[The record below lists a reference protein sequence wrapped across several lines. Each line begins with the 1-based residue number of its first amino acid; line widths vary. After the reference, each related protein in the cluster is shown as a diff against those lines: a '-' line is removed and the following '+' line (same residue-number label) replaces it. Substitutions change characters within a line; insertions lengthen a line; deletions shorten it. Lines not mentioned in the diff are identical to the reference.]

1 MNATP
6 YQITLD
12 IDPDI
17 LAILKAKA
25 AKAGKT
31 PEEFISALLNRGARL
46 LSENPSL
53 ERRRQDEFP
62 SIG

>member
-6 YQITLD
+6 HQITLD
-12 IDPDI
+12 LAPDI

-31 PEEFISALLNRGARL
+31 PEEFISSLLNRGARL
-46 LSENPSL
+46 LSEKPLLGKDASK
-53 ERRRQDEFP
+53 
-62 SIG
+62 

>member
-31 PEEFISALLNRGARL
+31 PEEFISALLNRRARL
-46 LSENPSL
+46 LSEKPFL
-53 ERRRQDEFP
+53 GKETTR
-62 SIG
+62 